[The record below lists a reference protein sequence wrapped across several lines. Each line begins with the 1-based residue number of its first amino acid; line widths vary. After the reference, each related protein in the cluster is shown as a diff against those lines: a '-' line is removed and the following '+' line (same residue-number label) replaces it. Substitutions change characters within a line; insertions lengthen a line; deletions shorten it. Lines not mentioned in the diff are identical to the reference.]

1 MNILHLICAILLP
14 PLGVFLKEGV
24 NKNFWIA
31 LVLTFFFWIPESSLP
46 SGELCKNKRLSKK
59 PRIIRGFF
67 VYQFN

>member
-31 LVLTFFFWIPESSLP
+31 LVLTFFFWIP
-46 SGELCKNKRLSKK
+46 GVIFAVWRIMQNKRLSKK